1 MAVEGRRL
9 PAMVR
14 KEGQKPLLQLRSLL
28 QTAVS
33 TARLRPSSVSLGT
46 IATQL
51 LATPV
56 CVVRAR
62 GRGRVNVRARFRA
75 RARARERAREG

>member
-1 MAVEGRRL
+1 MGGELVIEAEAEAEAGAEMAVEGRRL

-56 CVVRAR
+56 CVVC
-62 GRGRVNVRARFRA
+62 G
-75 RARARERAREG
+75 